1 MSVETISAR
10 LVLEDGAVFAG
21 ESCGGGGDG
30 LGEVV
35 FCTAMTG
42 YQEALTD
49 PSYRGQILVLTA
61 PHIGNYG
68 VCEHDIESIGPQV
81 AGFVVREMASIR
93 SNCRSEMDLPAWL
106 THHGVPAIT
115 GIDTRAL
122 VRRLR
127 GGGVMRGMIAV
138 GDSISSEAV
147 LERVRSSPS
156 MAGCDLATAAGAGA
170 PQRWDTALDQW
181 WPAVPTPEGKPLR
194 VVAID
199 CGAKQNIYRHLVA
212 VGCEVL
218 PVPAG
223 TSAAAIRELQPE
235 GLFISNGPGDPAAV
249 EAVIGALRDL
259 IGELPMFGIC
269 LGHQLLAL
277 ALGATTWKL
286 PFGHRGANQP
296 VRDVQ
301 AGRILI
307 TSQNHGFCVD
317 AASLEAVGCDV
328 SYEHLNDGTVAGFA
342 HRELPIR
349 GVQFHPEASPGPH
362 EAAALFRWFAD
373 EMNGLRACDSVAGE
387 AS

>member
-1 MSVETISAR
+1 MSVDTTPAR

-21 ESCGGGGDG
+21 ESCGGGGKG

-49 PSYRGQILVLTA
+49 PSYRGQILVMTA

-68 VCEHDIESIGPQV
+68 VCEHDLESTGPQV

-106 THHGVPAIT
+106 TRHDVPAIT

-138 GDSISSEAV
+138 GDSISTEVV

-170 PQRWDTALDQW
+170 PQQWDTGLDQW
-181 WPAVPTPEGKPLR
+181 WPAVSTPEGKPLR

-249 EAVIGALRDL
+249 KAVIEALRDL

-342 HRELPIR
+342 HRALPIR